1 MGQAPIPQG
10 VTAICAHE
18 GSAWTAGA
26 FSEPDTLL
34 QWTPAGEVAG
44 RTEVA
49 SEGVVSALGCPDGR
63 NTGLVK
69 SGGPHILKWDRPL
82 NRQKEAR

>member
-34 QWTPAGEVAG
+34 QWTPAGKVAG

-49 SEGVVSALGCPDGR
+49 SEG
-63 NTGLVK
+63 
-69 SGGPHILKWDRPL
+69 IPL
-82 NRQKEAR
+82 NSELHIFCMVIALLPVWQSGMRSHEQQTTPIP

>member
-34 QWTPAGEVAG
+34 QWTPAGKVAG

-49 SEGVVSALGCPDGR
+49 SEGAPFADFTLLLMLNNDR
-63 NTGLVK
+63 
-69 SGGPHILKWDRPL
+69 GG
-82 NRQKEAR
+82 